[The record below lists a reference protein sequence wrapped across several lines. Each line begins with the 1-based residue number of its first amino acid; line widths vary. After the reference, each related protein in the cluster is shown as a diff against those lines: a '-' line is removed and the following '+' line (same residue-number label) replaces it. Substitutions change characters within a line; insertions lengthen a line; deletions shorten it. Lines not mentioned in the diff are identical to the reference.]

1 MGSGGIEEGA
11 TLARWFRGA
20 VLWGFLL
27 RQRCGRETW
36 RRRQSGS
43 ILPAQVAAYC
53 LPRWQTGRDWT
64 WTGARDE
71 WSRAPLPAA
80 RALPLP
86 LNQPAVR
93 EPRARRA
100 VQAQAPRPGGCRS
113 GSPPPAAAPHRAPA
127 AAPRAM
133 DLHRG
138 LLMAWALSLWP
149 GTCSSCFPLPPG
161 TLPGPPGPLIQL
173 PGAGRARCASQ
184 GPILAT
190 LWGRGSPRNW
200 LQSSG
205 PAKFRKSGRRVE
217 STWSGEFG
225 VFWEELKRLELKS
238 AAGWPH
244 RTPHWTRWTPR
255 ATPGFPRHHQGH
267 SGVSGAPRARAGKG
281 MGRAERALP
290 RCPNARRGGRILQ
303 CGEPGTEALE
313 GWGDLGAESSPES
326 VPPRTK
332 RTLARQPQGGGEQSP
347 ARPKAAGRNS
357 AVQRSR
363 KRYLTLGVGTEH

>member
-1 MGSGGIEEGA
+1 ME
-11 TLARWFRGA
+11 
-20 VLWGFLL
+20 
-27 RQRCGRETW
+27 
-36 RRRQSGS
+36 
-43 ILPAQVAAYC
+43 
-53 LPRWQTGRDWT
+53 
-64 WTGARDE
+64 
-71 WSRAPLPAA
+71 SRAPPCRSSPPTSSEPAGCQGAARAARSAGSGAAPRRLPLWLAAPRRRSTPGTRSRATGHGPAQGTPDGLGAQPMARYVLLLLPLASGNPPWSSGASDPAA
-80 RALPLP
+80 R
-86 LNQPAVR
+86 
-93 EPRARRA
+93 
-100 VQAQAPRPGGCRS
+100 S
-113 GSPPPAAAPHRAPA
+113 G
-127 AAPRAM
+127 
-133 DLHRG
+133 
-138 LLMAWALSLWP
+138 
-149 GTCSSCFPLPPG
+149 T
-161 TLPGPPGPLIQL
+161 
-173 PGAGRARCASQ
+173 RCASQ

-217 STWSGEFG
+217 ATWSGEFG